1 MKLFRFETTWLV
13 AIFEAILPRSGTLDG
28 VPGADRMPLRAFLDD
43 FFEHAPPSSSIGVRL
58 AAWAVQFLAL
68 FVVSGFRVF
77 TAHGRDKQVAVLEAL
92 SASRI
97 YYIRELPMLL
107 KTIAFFG
114 WEQSPDV
121 QHALGV
127 RNGRGERLDGQRENP
142 LVEGGAQP

>member
-1 MKLFRFETTWLV
+1 MRLWRFETTWLV
-13 AIFEAILPRSGTLDG
+13 AIFEAILPRSGALDG
-28 VPGADRMPLRAFLDD
+28 IPGAERMPLRAFLDD

-58 AAWAVQFLAL
+58 AAWAVQFIAL
-68 FVVSGFRVF
+68 FIVPGFRLF
-77 TAHGRDKQVAVLEAL
+77 TAHKRERQVEVLTKL

-97 YYIRELPMLL
+97 YYVRELPMLL

-127 RNGRGERLDGQRENP
+127 RNGVGERLSGSVKDTP
-142 LVEGGAQP
+142 TSKGAGA